1 MDAYSYI
8 SLKDVICS
16 ENILKIRS
24 LVKEGF
30 EITSIKSTDGE
41 LHGRDLQNLCSSVR
55 SMINDK
61 HICLSEA
68 SKQISDHIAGC
79 IAHQTRKLCEGCCD
93 EKLCIHDQDESCTSY
108 HKNLSRGG
116 LIVASKGLRECVAQG
131 FAYLDASSDII
142 SQSSLPARRVM
153 NPFRPSSSIVEIVHA
168 ICEKHEGIIF
178 RRVVRTVT
186 NFFFNNLRKRKN
198 ESEVKYCVAAFKKS
212 KREKNG
218 SFGGQIS

>member
-79 IAHQTRKLCEGCCD
+79 IAHQARKLCEGCCD

-142 SQSSLPARRVM
+142 SESSLPARRAGEHILTQFIDRG
-153 NPFRPSSSIVEIVHA
+153 NVHA
-168 ICEKHEGIIF
+168 ICEKREGITF

-186 NFFFNNLRKRKN
+186 NIFL
-198 ESEVKYCVAAFKKS
+198 
-212 KREKNG
+212 
-218 SFGGQIS
+218 II